1 MCSDTNLAP
10 LERIGD
16 ETTEDTETESADETT
31 ENDEIMT
38 ADETS
43 TAYVIATADE
53 TTTAAEN
60 TTILPEN
67 QPKSGTAELLVENI
81 VSRNAYFFREFKTLQ
96 KTKVYLIGSMIIYC

>member
-1 MCSDTNLAP
+1 MCSDANLAP

-53 TTTAAEN
+53 TTTAYETTTAAEN

-81 VSRNAYFFREFKTLQ
+81 VSRNA
-96 KTKVYLIGSMIIYC
+96 

>member
-81 VSRNAYFFREFKTLQ
+81 VSRNAYFLENLKLYKRQ
-96 KTKVYLIGSMIIYC
+96 KFI